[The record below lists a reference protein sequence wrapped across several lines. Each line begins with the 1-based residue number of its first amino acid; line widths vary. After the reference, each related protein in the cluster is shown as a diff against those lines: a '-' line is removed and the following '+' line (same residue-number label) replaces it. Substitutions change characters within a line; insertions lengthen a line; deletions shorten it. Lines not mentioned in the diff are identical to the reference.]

1 MPTTASVQL
10 RTLLKSPITIVWVG
24 LVVATLISWKIGTDN
39 GVHAHLATVIVLL
52 VAFIKVRF
60 VGIYF
65 MEHRDS
71 PLPLRLIFEG
81 YCVVVCTTLIIMY
94 LAAGGP

>member
-1 MPTTASVQL
+1 MAVQFT
-10 RTLLKSPITIVWVG
+10 TLLKSRISIVW
-24 LVVATLISWKIGTDN
+24 LVLIAATLISWKVGTDH

-52 VAFIKVRF
+52 VAFIKVRL
-60 VGIYF
+60 VGLYF
-65 MEHRDS
+65 MELRES

-94 LAAGGP
+94 LAAGGA

>member
-1 MPTTASVQL
+1 MAAQL
-10 RTLLKSPITIVWVG
+10 GTLAKSRISLVW
-24 LVVATLISWKIGTDN
+24 LVLIAATLISWKVGTDH

-60 VGIYF
+60 VGLYF
-65 MEHRDS
+65 MELREA
-71 PLPLRLIFEG
+71 PLPLRFIFEG

-94 LAAGGP
+94 LAGGGV